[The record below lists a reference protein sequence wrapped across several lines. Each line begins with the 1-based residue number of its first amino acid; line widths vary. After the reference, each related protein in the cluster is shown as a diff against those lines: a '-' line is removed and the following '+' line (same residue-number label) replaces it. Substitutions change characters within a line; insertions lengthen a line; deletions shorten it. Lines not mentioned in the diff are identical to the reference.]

1 MKIRWLRL
9 MLVASAAVG
18 LSPGSLLCGQNS
30 SADMAQHKERAEQA
44 LRAND
49 RAAAEK
55 EFRAMLS
62 IDPQDS
68 EAWTGL
74 GILLYGS
81 GNAVEASKALHSA
94 LAIDPS
100 ARHAEL
106 FLGLSEADLHECS
119 QAMPIMLKYFSS
131 EPVGNLQRLTGLAAL
146 GCSSGANDT
155 TAALQTATRLRQLYP
170 EDADVLYASAE
181 LYTQLWNQSAGE
193 LLAKHPD
200 SYRVHQLAAEVY
212 EAQKNY
218 DQAIREYSLALAA
231 NPKLPQ
237 MHYRIGQLYLHK
249 GAPDADEK
257 AMEEFRLEKL
267 VDPESAVS
275 DLAMAEIYRHQH
287 NLDMAKPL
295 YEEASRLDPQLVE
308 AKVGLAQILLDQH
321 HTDAAVRDLTAVIA
335 QHPDN
340 AQAHYALMLA
350 YRTEGK
356 LPEAAEQ
363 MATFKKL
370 QAGNDQRF
378 QNKLDALLSVKPKD
392 SGETAPK

>member
-1 MKIRWLRL
+1 MQMRWLPL
-9 MLVASAAVG
+9 MVIASVVVG
-18 LSPGSLLCGQNS
+18 LSPSGLLRGQNS
-30 SADMAQHKERAEQA
+30 SVDLEQHKERAEQA

-49 RAAAEK
+49 RATAEK
-55 EFRAMLS
+55 EFRSMLS

-74 GILLYGS
+74 GVLLYGS
-81 GNAVEASKALHSA
+81 GNADEASKALHSA
-94 LAIDPS
+94 LAIDPGGK
-100 ARHAEL
+100 RAEL
-106 FLGLSEADLHECS
+106 FLGLSEADLHDCS
-119 QAMPIMLKYFSS
+119 QAMPILLKYFSS
-131 EPVGNLQRLTGLAAL
+131 EPVGNLQRLTGLAVL
-146 GCSSGANDT
+146 GCSSEANDT
-155 TAALQTATRLRQLYP
+155 MAVLQTAVRLRQLYP
-170 EDADVLYASAE
+170 GDADVLYASAE

-193 LLAKHPD
+193 LLAMHPD

-237 MHYRIGQLYLHK
+237 MHYRIGQLYLHQ

-267 VDPESAVS
+267 VNPESAVS

-295 YEEASRLDPQLVE
+295 YDEAARLDPQLVE
-308 AKVGLAQILLDQH
+308 AKVGLAQILLDEHQ
-321 HTDAAVRDLTAVIA
+321 TDVAVRELTAVIA

-363 MATFKKL
+363 MAAFKQL
-370 QAGNDQRF
+370 QAGNDQKF
-378 QNKLDALLSVKPKD
+378 QNKLDALLNAKPKD

>member
-1 MKIRWLRL
+1 MQMRWLRL
-9 MLVASAAVG
+9 MVIASVVVG
-18 LSPGSLLCGQNS
+18 LSPDSLLCSQNS
-30 SADMAQHKERAEQA
+30 SVDVAQHKERAEQA
-44 LRAND
+44 LHAND
-49 RAAAEK
+49 RATAEK

-62 IDPQDS
+62 IDPKDS

-74 GILLYGS
+74 GVLLYGS
-81 GNAVEASKALHSA
+81 GNAQEASKALHSA
-94 LAIDPS
+94 LAIDPG
-100 ARHAEL
+100 AKRAEL
-106 FLGLSEADLHECS
+106 FLGLSEADLHNCS
-119 QAMPIMLKYFSS
+119 EAMPILLKYFSS
-131 EPVGNLQRLTGLAAL
+131 EPVGNLQRLTGLAVL
-146 GCSSGANDT
+146 GCSSEANDT
-155 TAALQTATRLRQLYP
+155 MAVLQMAVRLRQLYP
-170 EDADVLYASAE
+170 GDADVLYASAE

-193 LLAKHPD
+193 LLAMHPD

-218 DQAIREYSLALAA
+218 GQAIREYSLALAA

-237 MHYRIGQLYLHK
+237 MHYRIGQLYLHQ

-267 VDPESAVS
+267 VNPESAVS

-295 YEEASRLDPQLVE
+295 YDDASRLDPQLVE
-308 AKVGLAQILLDQH
+308 AKVGLAQVLLDEHQ
-321 HTDAAVRDLTAVIA
+321 TDAAVRELTAVIA

-363 MATFKKL
+363 MATFKQL
-370 QAGNDQRF
+370 QAGNDQKF
-378 QNKLDALLSVKPKD
+378 QNKLDALLNAKPKD
-392 SGETAPK
+392 AGETAPK

>member
-1 MKIRWLRL
+1 MQMRWLRL
-9 MLVASAAVG
+9 MLAAGVVAG
-18 LSPGSLLCGQNS
+18 LSSGSILRGQS
-30 SADMAQHKERAEQA
+30 GSDDLAQHKARAEQA
-44 LRAND
+44 LRVND
-49 RAAAEK
+49 RATAEK

-74 GILLYGS
+74 GVLLYGS
-81 GNAVEASKALHSA
+81 GNAVEAGKALQTA
-94 LAIDPS
+94 ITIDPN
-100 ARHAEL
+100 ARRAEL
-106 FLGLSEADLHECS
+106 FLGLSEADLHNCS
-119 QAMPIMLKYFSS
+119 KAMPILLKYFAE
-131 EPVGNLQRLTGLAAL
+131 EPVGNLQRLTGLAVL
-146 GCSSGANDT
+146 SCNSGTGDT
-155 TAALQTATRLRQLYP
+155 MAVVQTALRLKQLYP
-170 EDADVLYASAE
+170 ADADVLYASAE

-231 NPKLPQ
+231 NPKLQQ
-237 MHYRIGQLYLHK
+237 MHYRIGQLYLQQ

-257 AMEEFRLEKL
+257 AMEQFGLEKL

-287 NLDMAKPL
+287 NLDQAKPL

-308 AKVGLAQILLDQH
+308 AKVGLAQVLLDQH
-321 HTDAAVRDLTAVIA
+321 QTDAAVRDLTAVIA
-335 QHPDN
+335 EHPDN

-350 YRTEGK
+350 YRKEGK

-363 MATFKKL
+363 MATFKQL
-370 QAGNDQRF
+370 QAGNDQKF
-378 QNKLDALLSVKPKD
+378 QNKLDALLNAKQKD
-392 SGETAPK
+392 SGEIAPK